1 MTLDRFLLFIFY
13 YFLPFY
19 YLFQFLKDQMFPKSG
34 AAAAHPSPSVFAVLP
49 CYHTVVLH
57 NSELMKF
64 VKYFKKTF

>member
-34 AAAAHPSPSVFAVLP
+34 VAAANPSPSVFAVLP
-49 CYHTVVLH
+49 CYQTVVLH